1 MRVECARTM
10 TQGLVSY
17 YFLPITLHPH
27 LWTNPKF
34 FSSALPKVLSSSSS
48 QVALKMESG
57 GKNATTGSPRDQM
70 TFQSSSEWI
79 RGVGLLHSHVN
90 QSWMLKAQGGR
101 GIPPWPKWLS
111 SLEAIS
117 EMGSQLQ
124 QLGE

>member
-10 TQGLVSY
+10 TQGLVSH

-48 QVALKMESG
+48 QVALKMDSG

-70 TFQSSSEWI
+70 TFQSSSSPK
-79 RGVGLLHSHVN
+79 GPTFF
-90 QSWMLKAQGGR
+90 GG
-101 GIPPWPKWLS
+101 P
-111 SLEAIS
+111 
-117 EMGSQLQ
+117 
-124 QLGE
+124 QLGVTVAGQPG